1 MEFSLNVISTKK
13 SLNMKNLSA
22 LLFLFFLLNSCS
34 TNNNQ
39 ETNNQETPLI
49 NESNGEN
56 QFIKD
61 GSLSLFASTDNAFYY
76 IDEPRENVYLYT
88 ELKADYFKKDMKRT
102 PLNLSIVID
111 RSGSM
116 EGEKLNYAKEAAIQA
131 IGLLSA
137 EDYVSI
143 ISYEDGVQVVQE
155 ATFATNKEEII
166 AKIKRI
172 NSGGSTFLSGG
183 MIKGFEAVK
192 ENYKENYLNRVFL
205 LSDGLANEG
214 ITDEKELARIAAS
227 WKQNENISLSTF
239 GIGTGFNEDLMTELA
254 EYGRGNYYFINEAK
268 NIPSIFEKEMN
279 GLLSLVAKDLVLR
292 ISYPGAALQLE
303 RVFGY
308 TYDAKANEVSINL
321 GEMYSEETKAVL
333 FKFSLDKF
341 YKDDLY
347 FESIVDYEDLS
358 LEKPEKKHIQLIS
371 SIRPIEDAE
380 LVKASVNNLTM
391 QQITLFESNTLM
403 EEAAEEIDKGNYELA
418 KDILK
423 RNEEYIKQSEEKFG
437 STEEIERQKEANN
450 NYSISLE
457 DYENMSLDEQEYIQ
471 KSNKMTTYE
480 IKKKK

>member
-1 MEFSLNVISTKK
+1 
-13 SLNMKNLSA
+13 MKNLSA
-22 LLFLFFLLNSCS
+22 LLFLFLLFNSCKS
-34 TNNNQ
+34 G
-39 ETNNQETPLI
+39 
-49 NESNGEN
+49 NESPKNNSESSSEIESEGDG
-56 QFIKD
+56 QFLKD
-61 GSLSLFASTDNAFYY
+61 GSLSLFAATDNSFYY

-88 ELKADYFKKDMKRT
+88 ELKADYFKKDTKRT

-116 EGEKLNYAKEAAIQA
+116 EGENLIYAKEAAIQA
-131 IGLLSA
+131 IRLLSS

-155 ATFATNKEEII
+155 PTLAANKDEII
-166 AKIKRI
+166 AKLNRI

-192 ENYKENYLNRVFL
+192 ENFKENYLNRVFL

-214 ITDEKELARIAAS
+214 ITDEKELAHIAS
-227 WKQNENISLSTF
+227 TWKQKENISLSTF

-268 NIPSIFEKEMN
+268 DIPSIFEKEMN
-279 GLLSLVAKDLVLR
+279 GLLSLVAKDVVLR
-292 ISYPGAALQLE
+292 IDYPGSALQLE
-303 RVFGY
+303 RVYGY
-308 TYDAKANEVSINL
+308 TYSASANEVSINL
-321 GEMYSEETKAVL
+321 GEMYSEETKAIL

-341 YKDDLY
+341 YGDDLH
-347 FESIVDYEDLS
+347 FVSVVDFEDLS
-358 LEKPEKKHIQLIS
+358 LAIPEKKQIELVSVIN
-371 SIRPIEDAE
+371 PIEDTA
-380 LVKASVNNLTM
+380 LVESNINILTM

-403 EEAAEEIDKGNYELA
+403 EEAAAEIDKGNYKRA

-423 RNEEYIKQSEEKFG
+423 INEEYINSNEEKFG
-437 STEEIERQKEANN
+437 SSKEIERQKEANK

-457 DYENMSLDEQEYIQ
+457 DYENMSNEEQEYVQ